1 MYSSVAM
8 KGKNA
13 RVTEN
18 PPSHQMCIVN
28 VKYKCENFLNLDHL
42 NLARLLYHAIP
53 CNVLALLKGK

>member
-28 VKYKCENFLNLDHL
+28 VKYKCENSF
-42 NLARLLYHAIP
+42 
-53 CNVLALLKGK
+53 